1 VPKAASINRVIVE
14 FSVLSERRI
23 ASILLITGFS
33 YSNPLPKSLP
43 NFAPN
48 QPESCRIAPN
58 STGVGD

>member
-43 NFAPN
+43 NFAPT
-48 QPESCRIAPN
+48 RPN
-58 STGVGD
+58 DAELSA